1 MPRKTEADATPG
13 RRLVLASASPARLGL
28 LRRAGVDPE
37 VVVSGLD
44 ETGYEAPD
52 PAQLTARLARAKAE
66 AVAGRAEA
74 AGALVLGCDSL
85 LELDGDAYG
94 KPPDVAAAM
103 QRWRL
108 LRGRR
113 ALLHTGHHL
122 IDTDGSSAIGRVES
136 TVVHFGDPTDA
147 EIEAYVATG
156 EPLAVAGGFTI
167 DGRGGAFV
175 AGIEGNPSNVI
186 GLSIPA
192 LRAMLAVLGISYT
205 DLWTSA

>member
-1 MPRKTEADATPG
+1 
-13 RRLVLASASPARLGL
+13 LH
-28 LRRAGVDPE
+28 PE

-44 ETGYEAPD
+44 ETGFEDPD
-52 PAQLTARLARAKAE
+52 PAALTGRLARAKAE
-66 AVAGRAEA
+66 AVAHMPLAD
-74 AGALVLGCDSL
+74 GALVLGCDSL
-85 LELDGDAYG
+85 LGLDGVAYG
-94 KPPDVAAAM
+94 KPADPADAV
-103 QRWRL
+103 QRWRR

-122 IDTDGSSAIGRVES
+122 IDTEGSQAVEGVES
-136 TVVHFGDPTDA
+136 TVVRFGEPTDA
-147 EIEAYVATG
+147 EIDAYVASG

-192 LRAMLAVLGISYT
+192 LRAMLATLGISYT

>member
-1 MPRKTEADATPG
+1 M
-13 RRLVLASASPARLGL
+13 
-28 LRRAGVDPE
+28 
-37 VVVSGLD
+37 VVSGLD
-44 ETGYEAPD
+44 ETCYEAPD
-52 PAQLTARLARAKAE
+52 PAQLTARLAQAKAE
-66 AVAGRAEA
+66 AVAGRDQA

-85 LELDGDAYG
+85 LELDGGAYG
-94 KPPDVAAAM
+94 KPADAAAAVE
-103 QRWRL
+103 RWRL
-108 LRGRR
+108 LRNRR

-122 IDTDGSSAIGRVES
+122 IDTDGPSAIGRVES
-136 TVVHFGDPTDA
+136 TVVLFGDPTDA
-147 EIEAYVATG
+147 EIEAYVSTG

-205 DLWTSA
+205 DLWTPDLWTSG